1 MRFVCILFLLA
12 TAAVFLVVLPSC
24 LGSTGP
30 GAKHRDTGAYPERSF
45 MSSLDALGYAP
56 SWECVRMADHVPPLP
71 PEADKIFQAAR
82 ALEKRGDLTLREKG
96 EVFNGYKKAA
106 EMGHWKAMNNL
117 IACYMSTSAGFGEA
131 LEVSARLIS
140 MNVGSG
146 WYARYLLYKKTLPD
160 LANEYLHKAADLGD
174 PDAQYALGY
183 YYLYPARR
191 QTLGLRYLVCAA
203 RQGHGQAAYEIGIY
217 LEMCNSYYKA
227 MEYFYRGAALGHPMA
242 ALELSDIFHPNYKP
256 DDVIHTLGFQGS
268 APPFRTYSEEFSK
281 LWEELEANPGTQT
294 SDLFKKYPLPPNIVT
309 TREQSLAMPSKLK
322 DAFGGKWPDEIYPD
336 LAPDYLPPKL

>member
-1 MRFVCILFLLA
+1 MKFVCLLLA
-12 TAAVFLVVLPSC
+12 AVLLLALSGYAVAMSYMSRDREISPPPPSN
-24 LGSTGP
+24 
-30 GAKHRDTGAYPERSF
+30 RF
-45 MSSLDALGYAP
+45 MSFLDKHGFAP
-56 SWECVRMADHVPPLP
+56 SWECTRMADHLPPLP
-71 PEADKIFQAAR
+71 PEADKIFKAAR
-82 ALEKRGDLTLREKG
+82 ALEKRGNLTLREKG

-174 PDAQYALGY
+174 PNAQYTLGY
-183 YYLYPARR
+183 YYLYPKNQDIR
-191 QTLGLRYLVCAA
+191 GLRYLVCAT

-217 LEMCNSYYKA
+217 LKMFNSYYKA
-227 MEYFYRGAALGHPMA
+227 MEYFYRALSLGHDMA
-242 ALELSDIFHPNYKP
+242 ALELANVFHPNYKP
-256 DDVIHTLGFQGS
+256 DDVIHTLGFLAS
-268 APPFRTYSEEFSK
+268 SPPFCTYSETFRKFWYEMRD
-281 LWEELEANPGTQT
+281 NPGMRFP
-294 SDLFKKYPLPPNIVT
+294 DLFKKYPLPPNIVT
-309 TREQSLAMPSKLK
+309 TREQSRAMPSKLK

-336 LAPDYLPPKL
+336 LAPDYLPPKF